1 MPDGTKKRVRRRI
14 IIVKVVKKPK
24 GGDDEKSPIEE
35 EPVQY
40 EEVDIDE
47 ANPEDEKYDPK
58 VLFYSITIKQTDLT
72 FFISHSTTNHSLLC
86 KFGTIQ
92 VYLKND
98 MYILTINLT
107 WIS

>member
-58 VLFYSITIKQTDLT
+58 VLFYSITIKQTDL
-72 FFISHSTTNHSLLC
+72 FLKLDIFYFSFNHKSFPL
-86 KFGTIQ
+86 
-92 VYLKND
+92 V
-98 MYILTINLT
+98 
-107 WIS
+107 